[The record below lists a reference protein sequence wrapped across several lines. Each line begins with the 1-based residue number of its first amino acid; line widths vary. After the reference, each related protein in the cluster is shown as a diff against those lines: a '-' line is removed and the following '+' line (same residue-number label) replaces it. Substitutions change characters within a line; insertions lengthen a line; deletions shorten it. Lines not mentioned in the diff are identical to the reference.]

1 MDTVGEGSYCMEQDD
16 TVGEG
21 AYCREMLILY
31 GAG

>member
-16 TVGEG
+16 TVGEYE
-21 AYCREMLILY
+21 YCREMLILY